1 MWTGA
6 ETNRGDDRLSMYMGV
21 RSTKRENL
29 LRRARSGAVS
39 DGFGRTGRSEQR
51 ERPQRRFG
59 STESVAS
66 GSAPAA
72 RHRHHHDPVQDTAVY
87 NCTCGFVF
95 EADVQTTVGCP
106 HCGAEQAW

>member
-1 MWTGA
+1 MWTDD
-6 ETNRGDDRLSMYMGV
+6 ETNPSAERLSRYMGV
-21 RSTKRENL
+21 RSTKRESL
-29 LRRARSGAVS
+29 LQRARSGAAAE
-39 DGFGRTGRSEQR
+39 GFGRIGRSEQR
-51 ERPQRRFG
+51 ERPQRRFA

-72 RHRHHHDPVQDTAVY
+72 RHRLHHDPVQDTAVY
-87 NCTCGFVF
+87 NCSCGFVF